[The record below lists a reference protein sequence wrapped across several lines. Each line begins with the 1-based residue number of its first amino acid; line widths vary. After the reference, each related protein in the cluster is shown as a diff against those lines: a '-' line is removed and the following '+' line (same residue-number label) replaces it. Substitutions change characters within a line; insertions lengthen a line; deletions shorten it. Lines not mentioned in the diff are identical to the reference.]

1 MNNMEFIMKKIIF
14 ILPILLVLNAAHGAP
29 LMSQLEME
37 KIVKQTASSS
47 KGEKG
52 VVKFIYNNV
61 QMTLISDVKHDRMR
75 IISAIKK
82 FKALST
88 QQIEEILKSNFHKS
102 LDARYAVSNN
112 ILYSAYIHP
121 LSSLRKK
128 QITSAMLQVSN
139 LAKSFGHEYSSGMLR
154 FGGDKKK
161 ENKKMKKGA
170 I

>member
-1 MNNMEFIMKKIIF
+1 MEFIMKKIIF
-14 ILPILLVLNAAHGAP
+14 ILPILLLFNAAYGAP

-47 KGEKG
+47 KGGKG

-75 IISAIKK
+75 IISAVKK
-82 FKALST
+82 FQTLSAE
-88 QQIEEILKSNFHKS
+88 QIDEILKSNFHKS
-102 LDARYAVSNN
+102 LDARYAVSNG

-139 LAKSFGHEYSSGMLR
+139 LSKSFGHEYSSGVLR

-161 ENKKMKKGA
+161 EQEKVIKGA